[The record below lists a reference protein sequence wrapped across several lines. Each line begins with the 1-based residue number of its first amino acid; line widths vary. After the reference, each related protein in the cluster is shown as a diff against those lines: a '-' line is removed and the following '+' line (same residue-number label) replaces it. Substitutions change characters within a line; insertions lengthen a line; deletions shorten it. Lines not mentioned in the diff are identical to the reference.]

1 MTTYPNLVSTFYVT
15 FMHCFLHFSW
25 TQFLKHLCSI
35 QQSSFRRLQSTNV
48 RNRLRDELWSKG
60 FRRPSES
67 DKNKNVVRRDKYNRV
82 VDPDRNSPEIS

>member
-1 MTTYPNLVSTFYVT
+1 MIVW
-15 FMHCFLHFSW
+15 HFDGQDP
-25 TQFLKHLCSI
+25 TPHDH
-35 QQSSFRRLQSTNV
+35 QQNGIATEMRNEGKLV